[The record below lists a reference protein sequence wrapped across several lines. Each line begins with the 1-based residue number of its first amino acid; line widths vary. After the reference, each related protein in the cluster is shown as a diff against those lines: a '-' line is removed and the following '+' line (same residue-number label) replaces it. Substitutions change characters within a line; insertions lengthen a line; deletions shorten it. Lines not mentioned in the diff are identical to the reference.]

1 MKKLEFKGR
10 YSNVLIKIVGKID
23 LAVKKSHKISMTLSD
38 AIVDTLDVIMEKGE
52 DLIPTENGW
61 IAVFN
66 SNKTAFYKAVV
77 AVKKAKAKEAI
88 KKLNIIRSAY
98 NVLHRLGTIEKYT
111 VLGIRTIF
119 GKVYEKY
126 INPLYSTICREYFNI
141 IAK

>member
-38 AIVDTLDVIMEKGE
+38 AIVDTLDVTMEKGE
-52 DLIPTENGW
+52 DLIPTTNGW